1 MYFANFNFLYL
12 KDHSSN
18 IINNNNIFLKTLSLS
33 IIFSGIIYFAYKNF
47 PQIFPEIAIR
57 TIPQRFFLIHS
68 IVGYPII
75 VSISYFF
82 LKKFFYYQKISKDY
96 SLMLFLVI
104 ILLHLLQQYESLKF
118 RYQNIE
124 IIKKIKFLIK
134 YFGKKLII
142 LN

>member
-1 MYFANFNFLYL
+1 MGNLKNMYLSYVLKSCILLILIFLYL

-75 VSISYFF
+75 VSIYYFF
-82 LKKFFYYQKISKDY
+82 LKKFF
-96 SLMLFLVI
+96 
-104 ILLHLLQQYESLKF
+104 
-118 RYQNIE
+118 
-124 IIKKIKFLIK
+124 IIKKFQKDYL
-134 YFGKKLII
+134 
-142 LN
+142 